1 MSNLFN
7 CLAEGIDK
15 IKCNCGHDNKKCEMR
30 GIKYKD
36 CGFCLEYANV
46 KDNLIKKTDLCCNK
60 NYPKMFDEILK
71 NRFVNANTNF
81 KIHTSFLTMI
91 LITLFYFCQK
101 VFTLI
106 NT

>member
-1 MSNLFN
+1 
-7 CLAEGIDK
+7 
-15 IKCNCGHDNKKCEMR
+15 MR

-36 CGFCLEYANV
+36 CEFCLEYANV
-46 KDNLIKKTDLCCNK
+46 KDNLIEKTDLCCNK

-71 NRFVNANTNF
+71 NRFVNTNTNF